1 MANAAPPTAPP
12 MTAFFEVDEVT
23 AVTEVVFPEPEGDA
37 EAILVAVKA
46 PAAVATVVDVGRD
59 AEGETWFGQTVKVL
73 LLFIACCSTA

>member
-1 MANAAPPTAPP
+1 

-23 AVTEVVFPEPEGDA
+23 ALTEVVVFPEPEGDA

-46 PAAVATVVDVGRD
+46 PAAVTTVVDVGRD

>member
-12 MTAFFEVDEVT
+12 MTTFFEVDE
-23 AVTEVVFPEPEGDA
+23 ATEVVFPEPEGDA

-59 AEGETWFGQTVKVL
+59 AEGEIWFGQTVKVL